1 MKKRIIREQN
11 LHHFYKMDARIL
23 GRGEKL
29 IFLLSGESAGGDS
42 FNFFKSRKKR
52 IACRKSG

>member
-1 MKKRIIREQN
+1 MTKGKIREQN
-11 LHHFYKMDARIL
+11 LPHFYKTDARIL

-42 FNFFKSRKKR
+42 FNFFKGRKKS